1 MRSEMLAK
9 ARQQAPQ
16 DLSPPKAVDPATFYE
31 PEPLEEE
38 SLEQDKR
45 AYQQRRYN
53 RFRVPKPGETQSE
66 HMKAK
71 NEPPADKADNPR
83 KSPKTA

>member
-1 MRSEMLAK
+1 MPSELQSAINKMRAETLAK

-31 PEPLEEE
+31 PEPSEEE

-53 RFRVPKPGETQSE
+53 RFRVPQS
-66 HMKAK
+66 
-71 NEPPADKADNPR
+71 
-83 KSPKTA
+83 